1 MSDMN
6 DGFKCQIGCWAMAAG
21 VGLLTCVMMWA
32 VGDQRLVAAVG
43 VGAVA
48 FAASGLLF
56 SVIFCSASRG
66 PAVKNT
72 AMSASAAP
80 ATAAPAAAV
89 TSPAATAAP
98 KAAAPK
104 AEKPK
109 AAAPKEAAPKAA
121 KAEKAKPAP
130 KAAKPKVTPAK
141 SEPASAEGTRPKALK
156 AARGG
161 KADNLKEIKG
171 IGPKLEKLC
180 NTLGFYHFDQI
191 AGWSADEIAWVDQ
204 NLEGFKGRVSRDQW
218 VAQAKV
224 LAAGGETEFS
234 KRVDGGDVY

>member
-6 DGFKCQIGCWAMAAG
+6 DGFQCQIGCWAMAAG
-21 VGLLTCVMMWA
+21 VGFLTCVMMWA

-48 FAASGLLF
+48 FAVAGLLF
-56 SVIFCSASRG
+56 SVIFCRASRG
-66 PAVKNT
+66 PAVANNT
-72 AMSASAAP
+72 SASASAAP
-80 ATAAPAAAV
+80 TTTVVASAAAPVAAAA
-89 TSPAATAAP
+89 SP

-104 AEKPK
+104 TAKPK
-109 AAAPKEAAPKAA
+109 A
-121 KAEKAKPAP
+121 AP
-130 KAAKPKVTPAK
+130 KAAKPKAKPAK
-141 SEPASAEGTRPKALK
+141 AEPAPSAGGKRPEALK
-156 AARGG
+156 VARGG

-180 NTLGFYHFDQI
+180 NSLGFYHFDQI

-224 LAAGGETEFS
+224 LAAGGETDFS
-234 KRVDGGDVY
+234 KRVEGGDVY

>member
-1 MSDMN
+1 
-6 DGFKCQIGCWAMAAG
+6 MAAG
-21 VGLLTCVMMWA
+21 VGLLACVMMWA
-32 VGDQRLVAAVG
+32 VGDQRPVAAIG

-48 FAASGLLF
+48 FAVAGLLF

-66 PAVKNT
+66 PAATT
-72 AMSASAAP
+72 AATGASAAP
-80 ATAAPAAAV
+80 AAAAPAAAV
-89 TSPAATAAP
+89 TTPAATAAP
-98 KAAAPK
+98 KAAA
-104 AEKPK
+104 AKP
-109 AAAPKEAAPKAA
+109 AAPKTA

-130 KAAKPKVTPAK
+130 KAAKPKATPAK
-141 SEPASAEGTRPKALK
+141 AEPAPSADGKRPKALK

-171 IGPKLEKLC
+171 IGPNLETLC

-218 VAQAKV
+218 VRQAKV

-234 KRVDGGDVY
+234 KRVEGGDVY